1 MLKPRFRPIVASHW
15 QAQRIFSI
23 RSFMMYFCC
32 LHLLCNSC
40 SDAFSALTLL
50 VGRQEGHPAC
60 KNLSGGVLA
69 WLAVWSEVQTCM
81 WPQLMPLP
89 LAVSC
94 FSKVHTGLPF
104 CVPAHPGR
112 PAQRAVKWV
121 IWVTVSVTKTKIS
134 NSSLR
139 PKSEN
144 WLILVNQNILNYVS
158 DVTGKAEKNNKIF
171 SI

>member
-1 MLKPRFRPIVASHW
+1 MQNMLKPRFRPIVASHW

-32 LHLLCNSC
+32 LHLLYNSC

-50 VGRQEGHPAC
+50 AGRQEGHPAC

-69 WLAVWSEVQTCM
+69 WLAVWSEVQTCI
-81 WPQLMPLP
+81 WPSWCHCDSLCLGSVKCT
-89 LAVSC
+89 LV
-94 FSKVHTGLPF
+94 LPF

-121 IWVTVSVTKTKIS
+121 IWVAVSVTKTKIS

-139 PKSEN
+139 PKLEN
-144 WLILVNQNILNYVS
+144 WLILVN
-158 DVTGKAEKNNKIF
+158 
-171 SI
+171 